1 MAEQSAHEESEDSMT
16 DRNRELR
23 DVFVT
28 VTGCTGFTE
37 VQEEQSPLR
46 SVAPEES
53 LSGSV
58 TEIAKNDGLSDMFSD
73 FEDTTDSG

>member
-23 DVFVT
+23 GVFVT

-37 VQEEQSPLR
+37 VQKEQSPLR